1 MTGTSPRSRA
11 GRFAREDSGAS
22 MVEFAIIAPI
32 LFTFLF
38 GIIDFGRA
46 LFQYNNLTN
55 AAREGARFA
64 STRLPNPCVAADKYS
79 IDSLTA
85 AKIVEYNNNPAVL
98 AVADT
103 IVQVECFPAGAVPP
117 QTVTVRIQGY
127 PFQAITPLPFLDGLT
142 LGSAGV
148 PIRSTVRFEGAVDL
162 PP

>member
-1 MTGTSPRSRA
+1 MTRTRSRNRA
-11 GRFAREDSGAS
+11 KRFARSESGAS
-22 MVEFAIIAPI
+22 MVEFALIAPI
-32 LFTFLF
+32 LFMFLF

-64 STRLPNPCVAADKYS
+64 ATRLPDPCDPADKYS

-85 AKIVEYNNNPAVL
+85 TKIVEFNNNPKVV

-103 IVQVECFPAGAVPP
+103 IVTVECIPGTAGTVSR
-117 QTVTVRIQGY
+117 VTVSIKGY
-127 PFQAITPLPFLDGLT
+127 PFQALTPLPFLDGLT

-148 PIRSTVRFEGAVDL
+148 PIRSTIRFEGAA
-162 PP
+162 PE

>member
-55 AAREGARFA
+55 AARIGARFA
-64 STRLPNPCVAADKYS
+64 ATRLPDPCDPVDRSS

-85 AKIVEYNNNPAVL
+85 AKIAEFNGNPAVVN
-98 AVADT
+98 VADD
-103 IVQVECFPAGAVPP
+103 IVTVECIPGPGGVSR
-117 QTVTVRIQGY
+117 VTVSINNY
-127 PFQAITPLPFLDGLT
+127 PFQALTPIPYLDDLT
-142 LGSAGV
+142 LGNDAV
-148 PIRSTVRFEGAVDL
+148 PISSTVRFEGASD
-162 PP
+162 